1 MTKRAMLLGLLAV
14 LFICG
19 TGYINDR
26 VLNLE
31 SISNGHQLP
40 ILVIG
45 ILMLV
50 VLAINPLLGRRRL
63 RSAELALIVT
73 LSACSCGIPGRALM
87 EQFAQI
93 VVMPYHW
100 ERITPGWQSKNMLE
114 YFPAGSL
121 VDPEPQDEV
130 VNRFVTGSDKAVRP
144 AESFHEWLGI
154 KLGQVPWQQWR
165 PPLFTWLPLIFLT
178 TIAMACM
185 GLVVHRQWA
194 DHEHL
199 QYPIADFT
207 NAILAQDEGKIYN
220 QLFLN
225 KRFWLGFAIVLAIRV
240 NNGLYQWR

>member
-121 VDPEPQDEV
+121 IDPEPQDEV

-178 TIAMACM
+178 TWEQMTLPLGLTVLRGYLGTGNTAAVMAGVTMAIAPV
-185 GLVVHRQWA
+185 LVVFLLFQRY
-194 DHEHL
+194 L
-199 QYPIADFT
+199 I
-207 NAILAQDEGKIYN
+207 EGIT
-220 QLFLN
+220 LT
-225 KRFWLGFAIVLAIRV
+225 
-240 NNGLYQWR
+240 GLKE